1 MHGGAQQRGQ
11 RRWRAANDDVT
22 LTPEELLARVAL
34 GDEYAFARLYDA
46 FVDRIF
52 GLVKRVMRDPA
63 QAEEVTQEV
72 FLEIWRTATRFDS
85 SRGSVVAWAMML
97 AHRRAVD
104 RVRSAQAST
113 ERDSR
118 VASQQVTPF
127 DSVSEEVTGRL
138 EREQIRRCLE
148 TLTALQQESVT
159 LAYYQGYTYS
169 EVASLLGSPLGTVK
183 TRLRDGLIRLRDC
196 LGVTV

>member
-11 RRWRAANDDVT
+11 RRWRTANENAT
-22 LTPEELLARVAL
+22 LTPDELVARIAL
-34 GDEYAFARLYDA
+34 GDEYAFARLYDGFA
-46 FVDRIF
+46 DRVF

-63 QAEEVTQEV
+63 QSEEVTQEV
-72 FLEIWRTATRFDS
+72 FLEIWRTAARFDS
-85 SRGSVVAWAMML
+85 SKGSVVAWVMTV

-104 RVRSAQAST
+104 RVRAAQAST
-113 ERDSR
+113 ERDSAVIR
-118 VASQQVTPF
+118 QQVDPF
-127 DSVSEEVTGRL
+127 DSVSEEVAGRL
-138 EREQIRRCLE
+138 EREQVRRCLE

-169 EVASLLGSPLGTVK
+169 EVASLLDSPLGTIK

-196 LGVTV
+196 LGVAV